1 MQAVDRKLKLLAQLH
16 FIHEYIVLFSSG
28 RIMAFNVIIQSMI
41 FL

>member
-16 FIHEYIVLFSSG
+16 FILIVLFSG

>member
-16 FIHEYIVLFSSG
+16 FIHEYVVLFSG